1 MISIR
6 FDLSSGREC
15 EWMMQDDIAIH
26 LVTHILQTV
35 AGNDVSVT
43 LPIGRFQMEH
53 IGHDPQSNI
62 PYKEK
67 EVG

>member
-1 MISIR
+1 
-6 FDLSSGREC
+6 
-15 EWMMQDDIAIH
+15 MMQDDIAIH